1 MRWSGWW
8 WPNSYTAP
16 RACLPATPITEL
28 ERKEPVPMSLDFVY
42 LASGSPRRRE
52 LLQQIGVSFRVV
64 GTEVDEAVRLDET
77 APTYVLRLAESKAV
91 SGWERVRDPHQ
102 IPVLAADTA
111 VVLDGRILGKPADG
125 QDALGLLAQL
135 SGRTHEVL
143 TAVALRSANGV
154 QSRISRSEVPFRSI
168 AAGEARAYWETGEP
182 SDKAG
187 AYAIQ
192 GLGAIFIADLRGSY
206 SGVMGLPLFETA
218 ELLRN
223 AGLVPLGANRGQTR

>member
-1 MRWSGWW
+1 
-8 WPNSYTAP
+8 
-16 RACLPATPITEL
+16 
-28 ERKEPVPMSLDFVY
+28 MSLDFVY

-64 GTEVDEAVRLDET
+64 GTAVDEAVRLAET
-77 APTYVLRLAESKAV
+77 AWTYVLRLAAAKAEA
-91 SGWERVRDPHQ
+91 GWERSRDGTDV
-102 IPVLAADTA
+102 PVLAADTA

-143 TAVALRSANGV
+143 TAVALRTANGV
-154 QSRISRSEVPFRSI
+154 QSRISRSEVTFRSI

-218 ELLRN
+218 ELLSN
-223 AGLVPLGANRGQTR
+223 AGLVPLGANRGHTR

>member
-1 MRWSGWW
+1 
-8 WPNSYTAP
+8 
-16 RACLPATPITEL
+16 
-28 ERKEPVPMSLDFVY
+28 MSLDFVY

-64 GTEVDEAVRLDET
+64 TAAVDEAVRLAES
-77 APTYVLRLAESKAV
+77 ASTYVLRLAAAKAEA
-91 SGWERVRDPHQ
+91 GWETSRDGSHV
-102 IPVLAADTA
+102 PVLAADTA

-125 QDALGLLAQL
+125 QDAEGMLGRL

-143 TAVALRSANGV
+143 TAVALRTADGL
-154 QSRISRSEVPFRSI
+154 QSRISRSEVTFRSI

-218 ELLRN
+218 ELLSN
-223 AGLVPLGANRGQTR
+223 AGLVALGTNRGHTR